1 MSQECKFPW
10 EMQNLLEVA
19 RTTESF
25 ALNTRCALKL
35 RRFSSPFLSCLKCYA
50 FIRFT
55 PTSQK
60 WAVAPWGIGVGR
72 EGRRDAGDDISDYD
86 LALFSA
92 GVYGKQE
99 TIRAHRFMSL
109 LCKTKE
115 FY

>member
-1 MSQECKFPW
+1 M
-10 EMQNLLEVA
+10 
-19 RTTESF
+19 
-25 ALNTRCALKL
+25 
-35 RRFSSPFLSCLKCYA
+35 
-50 FIRFT
+50 
-55 PTSQK
+55 
-60 WAVAPWGIGVGR
+60 GR

>member
-1 MSQECKFPW
+1 MC
-10 EMQNLLEVA
+10 
-19 RTTESF
+19 
-25 ALNTRCALKL
+25 LKL
-35 RRFSSPFLSCLKCYA
+35 RRFSSPVLSCLKCYA

-60 WAVAPWGIGVGR
+60 WAEAPCGFEGGR
-72 EGRRDAGDDISDYD
+72 VGRRDAGDDISDYD

-99 TIRAHRFMSL
+99 TIRAHHFISL

>member
-25 ALNTRCALKL
+25 ALNTRCAL
-35 RRFSSPFLSCLKCYA
+35 RRFSSPVLSCLKCYA

-99 TIRAHRFMSL
+99 TIRAHRFISL